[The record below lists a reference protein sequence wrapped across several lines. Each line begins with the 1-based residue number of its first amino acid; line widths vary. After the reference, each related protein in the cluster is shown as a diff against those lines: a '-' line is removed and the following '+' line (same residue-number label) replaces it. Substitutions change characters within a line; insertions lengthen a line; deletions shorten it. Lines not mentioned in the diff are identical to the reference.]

1 VFIPGRSLD
10 VGLLAA
16 QLAFFDIAV
25 PLLGANGWN
34 TPDFA
39 RVADRTVEGSV
50 FVDGFFAESSSPI
63 VQEFVERYRKRFQAT
78 PSLFAAQGYDAARLA
93 VEAIKRGA
101 TTGEGVRDF
110 LMMQHDLP
118 TLSGPSG
125 FSPDGTLNRR
135 VFLIQVKQGRFVPLD

>member
-1 VFIPGRSLD
+1 MEHSGFRAGSPIEPSKAVSLSMASLQRAAARSYRNLWS
-10 VGLLAA
+10 G
-16 QLAFFDIAV
+16 I
-25 PLLGANGWN
+25 ANG
-34 TPDFA
+34 
-39 RVADRTVEGSV
+39 
-50 FVDGFFAESSSPI
+50 
-63 VQEFVERYRKRFQAT
+63 FQAT